1 MSLGSALGKLCA
13 LTGIDTFVG
22 LASQSVMAV
31 RVYQALVLPASI
43 VRISPVTLQTR
54 TVGSVKSRVAD
65 GVLAARLVKARIL
78 ALSVIAGQGRF
89 TFAVALASSWSR
101 CFNEF

>member
-1 MSLGSALGKLCA
+1 MSLCSALGKLCA

-31 RVYQALVLPASI
+31 RVYQALVLPAPI